1 VLIVRSDP
9 GDTQIYAAPPVLTG
23 AEILV
28 ELLTVDGAGSG
39 LDADL
44 LDGQSS
50 AHYATAA
57 SVTAEASARAAAD
70 TALDGR
76 VDALEADPTTA
87 TALAAEASAR
97 AAADT
102 ALDARLDV
110 IEADTSLADHEA
122 ETTTAHGIPAQIAAA
137 IAALVDT
144 APGTLDTLNEL
155 AAALGDDPNFAATMT
170 AALAGKQPLD
180 SDLTAIAALSTTPFG
195 RALLELVDAAALRSA
210 AGLVIG
216 TDVQPADSDL
226 TAIAALATTS
236 YGRAFLALA
245 DAAAGRSALGLGT
258 MATQAAASYA
268 ALTGAA
274 FTGAVALPATAPG
287 LNGAARYTAID
298 PATGRI
304 AINGQEI
311 GGTGWRDVTSIC
323 VAGSLDPANVG
334 TFQMRREGNFVTYR
348 VSNLLLAP
356 GTGALTFVNTGIAA
370 GFRIP
375 QTSPA
380 TFLNFDARPVTS
392 ATSRMVMTAWAQR
405 IDWQAATSVNTGATS
420 QTRPAAGIA
429 GEVTFVTS
437 DAWPTSLPGTQLTA
451 PATLS

>member
-76 VDALEADPTTA
+76 LDALEADPTTA
-87 TALAAEASAR
+87 TALAAEASTRAAADTALDARLDALEADPTTATALAAEASTR

-195 RALLELVDAAALRSA
+195 RALLELVDAAA
-210 AGLVIG
+210 
-216 TDVQPADSDL
+216 
-226 TAIAALATTS
+226 
-236 YGRAFLALA
+236 
-245 DAAAGRSALGLGT
+245 GRSALALGT
-258 MATQAAASYA
+258 MATQAATAYA
-268 ALTGAA
+268 ALTGAT

-287 LNGAARYTAID
+287 VNGATRVTAVD
-298 PATGRI
+298 AATGTF
-304 AINGQEI
+304 AVNGAVLGDTGARDIGSLFANGWIPSYVGSEI
-311 GGTGWRDVTSIC
+311 GPNVSRFGNVVSLTLNVNNGGTAPTLGTMLTLPDGYR
-323 VAGSLDPANVG
+323 PA
-334 TFQMRREGNFVTYR
+334 RRITGQ
-348 VSNLLLAP
+348 LLL
-356 GTGALTFVNTGIAA
+356 
-370 GFRIP
+370 
-375 QTSPA
+375 
-380 TFLNFDARPVTS
+380 S
-392 ATSRMVMTAWAQR
+392 ATSAHVARLEITTSGAVTITPHAALTGIYVAHMTWVTHQ
-405 IDWQAATSVNTGATS
+405 
-420 QTRPAAGIA
+420 PAPA
-429 GEVTFVTS
+429 V
-437 DAWPTSLPGTQLTA
+437 LPGA
-451 PATLS
+451 PITTPFAAS